1 MTKKIT
7 EDECL
12 LRLKKHINGEYE
24 TQRQA
29 VKAFDTSESTLSQVL
44 SNKSDTRPTQ
54 PMLDALGL
62 EKHTEMTVFYTEIEA
77 NK

>member
-7 EDECL
+7 EGECL
-12 LRLKKHINGEYE
+12 RRLKRHISSSFE
-24 TQRQA
+24 TQREA

-44 SNKSDTRPTQ
+44 SSKSETRPTQ

-62 EKHTEMTVFYTEIEA
+62 EKHTEITVFYTEAE
-77 NK
+77 KDV